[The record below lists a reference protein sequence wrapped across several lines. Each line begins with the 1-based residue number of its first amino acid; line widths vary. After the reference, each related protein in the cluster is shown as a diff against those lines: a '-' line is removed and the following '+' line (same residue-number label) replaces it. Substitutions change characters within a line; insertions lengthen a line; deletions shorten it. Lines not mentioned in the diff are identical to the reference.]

1 MSSDTELESLME
13 DLVTPATLMP
23 SESQDHV
30 HPDDLPVEPDP
41 QSASTPSDALA
52 DAPSAESAA
61 SAQETAAS
69 AQETDPSSPL
79 TAEEQAE
86 LNRIKDLPR
95 EVGVMLMT
103 VGVLGFVLPGVVGT
117 PAMIAGGLVLWP
129 KAFNK
134 VENWF
139 ERKFPKIHK
148 QSLYQ
153 INRYLNDLETR
164 YPDATRRDD
173 SAPGK

>member
-1 MSSDTELESLME
+1 MSSDTELESSME
-13 DLVTPATLMP
+13 DLVTPATLTP
-23 SESQDHV
+23 SESYDRV
-30 HPDDLPVEPDP
+30 RADEPPVEFDP
-41 QSASTPSDALA
+41 RPASTPSDAA
-52 DAPSAESAA
+52 SDASSAESAA
-61 SAQETAAS
+61 FAPNSDAS
-69 AQETDPSSPL
+69 SDL

-173 SAPGK
+173 SEPGK